1 MSVIFA
7 TLCQPLFFLRSQRSF
22 ITTTI
27 STTSGHFH
35 LGVTPNCMIQTRGLH
50 FTRSLKTINRQ
61 YQSATPGLRGVLFSL
76 KRPTVHSL
84 YRNIRE
90 FALCSDT
97 RKNLRFP
104 LVANMS
110 TRRSAR
116 LIAASESKA
125 SSSPSPATALPPPS
139 APAQKGRKRKA
150 ATDTVPNGV
159 TEDAPAKAPT
169 VSKKRRTQ
177 RPSTP
182 PPPSSTPT
190 PSNVKL
196 MAEPAAPGDAVF
208 ATPPSKKPRAAA
220 VDRLADSNTTLA
232 TLLSPETSRIVTSK
246 KARTRS
252 PSGSPTKQPVQKT
265 PATASIL
272 EEANRF
278 LVSVDPRMRPLV
290 ENHHCRIFSPEGL
303 AEEIDPFES
312 LCSGII
318 SQQVSGAAA
327 KSIKNKFI
335 GLFHEGLDGEESSAG
350 GDGSEEQ
357 AKERRFPHPSEVV
370 KVPLEKLR
378 TAGLS
383 QRKAEYV
390 SGLAEKFV
398 SGELSAEILA
408 NAPYEEVISRL
419 TAVRGLGLWSAEMF
433 ACFGLKRT
441 DVFSLGDLG
450 VQRGMAAFVGRDIA
464 KLKSKGGKFKYM
476 SEADMTALSDKFKP
490 YRSLFM
496 WYMWRVEETDVS
508 TME

>member
-1 MSVIFA
+1 MSAIFA
-7 TLCQPLFFLRSQRSF
+7 TLCQPLLFLRSHSF
-22 ITTTI
+22 VTTAI
-27 STTSGHFH
+27 STTSSHFH
-35 LGVTPNCMIQTRGLH
+35 VTLNCMIQTRGRH
-50 FTRSLKTINRQ
+50 FARSLKTINQQ
-61 YQSATPGLRGVLFSL
+61 YQSAPLEVRGISFSL
-76 KRPTVHSL
+76 KRATASP
-84 YRNIRE
+84 YRNIRG
-90 FALCSDT
+90 FAFCSDT
-97 RKNLRFP
+97 SKNLRFQ

-116 LIAASESKA
+116 LIAASESKV
-125 SSSPSPATALPPPS
+125 SSSTMAPPPPP

-150 ATDTVPNGV
+150 VADPAPNGV

-169 VSKKRRTQ
+169 ASKKRRTQ

-196 MAEPAAPGDAVF
+196 MAEPAAPGDAVL

-232 TLLSPETSRIVTSK
+232 TLLSPETSRVVTSK

-335 GLFHEGLDGEESSAG
+335 GLFHEIPDGEESAAAG
-350 GDGSEEQ
+350 GDGNEEQ

-398 SGELSAEILA
+398 NGELSAQILA
-408 NAPYEEVISRL
+408 DAPYEEVISRL

-433 ACFGLKRT
+433 ACFGLKRI

-476 SEADMTALSDKFKP
+476 SEADMTALSEKFKP